1 MTIKLYSRYR
11 NSAGQRV
18 RTVLNLKNVLFEYV
32 AVDDMRSDAYRRI
45 NPQGL
50 LPALEI
56 DGEVFGQSTAIIDWL
71 ERAYPEPSVYPADAK
86 DRMRAIAFAQYIA
99 CEIHPIHNH
108 RVRDYLTGAEGWSEE
123 KSMDWYRHWVTGG
136 LAVLETMLRQRKRA
150 TPFCYGDRPSIAD
163 IYLVPVLFNARWYG
177 FPLDDFPLIQGI
189 ERTCSAVDA
198 FRKAAPEM
206 QPDYPES
213 KEGRD

>member
-1 MTIKLYSRYR
+1 ACPTAHLERTADMTIKLYSRYR

-18 RTVLNLKNVLFEYV
+18 RTVLNLKNVPFEYV

-108 RVRDYLTGAEGWSEE
+108 R
-123 KSMDWYRHWVTGG
+123 
-136 LAVLETMLRQRKRA
+136 
-150 TPFCYGDRPSIAD
+150 
-163 IYLVPVLFNARWYG
+163 
-177 FPLDDFPLIQGI
+177 
-189 ERTCSAVDA
+189 
-198 FRKAAPEM
+198 
-206 QPDYPES
+206 
-213 KEGRD
+213 